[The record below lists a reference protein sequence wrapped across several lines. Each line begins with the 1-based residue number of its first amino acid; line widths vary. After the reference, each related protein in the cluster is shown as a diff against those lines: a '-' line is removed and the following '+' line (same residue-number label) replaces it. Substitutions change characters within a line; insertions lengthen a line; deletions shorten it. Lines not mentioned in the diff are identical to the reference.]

1 MSIEITSDNVINTL
15 NNNKITILQFSAEWC
30 GPCKMLTPVMV
41 KLSEINANKDVVIG
55 KLISIYSQIWVLN
68 IVLEIYQQY
77 IFKDGIE
84 VERMVKPQQELQ
96 DKIDELLN

>member
-30 GPCKMLTPVMV
+30 PCKMLTPVMV

-68 IVLEIYQQY
+68 IVEIYQHLY
-77 IFKDGIE
+77 F
-84 VERMVKPQQELQ
+84 
-96 DKIDELLN
+96 

>member
-68 IVLEIYQQY
+68 IVLEIYQHLY
-77 IFKDGIE
+77 F
-84 VERMVKPQQELQ
+84 
-96 DKIDELLN
+96 

>member
-1 MSIEITSDNVINTL
+1 
-15 NNNKITILQFSAEWC
+15 
-30 GPCKMLTPVMV
+30 MLTPVMV

-55 KLISIYSQIWVLN
+55 KINIDSQIWVLN
-68 IVLEIYQQY
+68 IVLEIYHTY

-84 VERMVKPQQELQ
+84 VERMVGVKPQQELQ

>member
-1 MSIEITSDNVINTL
+1 
-15 NNNKITILQFSAEWC
+15 
-30 GPCKMLTPVMV
+30 MLTPVMV

-68 IVLEIYQQY
+68 IVLKCTY

-84 VERMVKPQQELQ
+84 VERMVELNPNRSY
-96 DKIDELLN
+96 KIKLMSLN

>member
-1 MSIEITSDNVINTL
+1 
-15 NNNKITILQFSAEWC
+15 
-30 GPCKMLTPVMV
+30 MLTPVMV

-68 IVLEIYQQY
+68 IKYTSTY

-84 VERMVKPQQELQ
+84 VERMVGVKPQQELQ

>member
-68 IVLEIYQQY
+68 IVEIYQHL

-84 VERMVKPQQELQ
+84 VERMVELNPNRS
-96 DKIDELLN
+96 KIKLMSYN

>member
-68 IVLEIYQQY
+68 IVLEIYQHLY
-77 IFKDGIE
+77 FLK
-84 VERMVKPQQELQ
+84 MVLRLKEWEL
-96 DKIDELLN
+96 NPTGVTR

>member
-1 MSIEITSDNVINTL
+1 
-15 NNNKITILQFSAEWC
+15 
-30 GPCKMLTPVMV
+30 MLTPVMV

-68 IVLEIYQQY
+68 IVLKCTY

-84 VERMVKPQQELQ
+84 VERMVGVKPQQELQ
-96 DKIDELLN
+96 DKIDEL

>member
-55 KLISIYSQIWVLN
+55 KIN
-68 IVLEIYQQY
+68 IDLFPDLGTKYH
-77 IFKDGIE
+77 
-84 VERMVKPQQELQ
+84 
-96 DKIDELLN
+96 